1 MTPPPDVTIREVTT
15 GGVVLPVEHSGPT
28 DGVPVV
34 LLHGWPQNA
43 RGWDRVVPILHDAGF
58 TTVVPSLRG
67 AAVGATPR
75 SRLCYRPHLLC
86 ADVEAII
93 ADVGAPVHLVG
104 HDWGAALAW
113 TVACRRPD
121 LLTTVTAVSVPH
133 PATFARA
140 LSHSRQILS
149 SWYMLVFQL
158 PVIPELILSR
168 RNMLARFLIRSGQ
181 TPELAARD
189 ARAAAAPGVLHG
201 GINWYRGFILS
212 REAAPATTTVP
223 VLQVWSDGDIAIRRS
238 TVEATSRH
246 AVGGFEFLAVTRVS
260 HWIPDERPDELAQA
274 IIRHADRTHPTPT

>member
-1 MTPPPDVTIREVTT
+1 MTPPAGVTVHDVAT
-15 GGVVLPVEHSGPT
+15 GDVVLPVEYSGPT
-28 DGVPVV
+28 DGTPIV

-43 RGWDRVVPILHDAGF
+43 RSWDAVVPFLHDAGYR
-58 TTVVPSLRG
+58 TVVPSLRG

-75 SRLCYRPHLLC
+75 SRLSYRPHILT
-86 ADVEAII
+86 ADMEAII

-121 LLTTVTAVSVPH
+121 LLTTLTAVSVPH

-158 PVIPELILSR
+158 PVLPELLLAR
-168 RNMLARFLIRSGQ
+168 RNMMARFLIRSGQ
-181 TPELAARD
+181 TPELADRD
-189 ARAAAAPGVLHG
+189 ARAAAAPGVRHG

-223 VLQVWSDGDIAIRRS
+223 VLQVWSDGDIAIRRA
-238 TVEATSRH
+238 TVEATSRN
-246 AVGGFEFLAVTRVS
+246 AVSEFDFLAFTGVS
-260 HWIPDERPDELAQA
+260 HWIPDERPEELAQA
-274 IIRHADRTHPTPT
+274 IIRHAAGPHTPST